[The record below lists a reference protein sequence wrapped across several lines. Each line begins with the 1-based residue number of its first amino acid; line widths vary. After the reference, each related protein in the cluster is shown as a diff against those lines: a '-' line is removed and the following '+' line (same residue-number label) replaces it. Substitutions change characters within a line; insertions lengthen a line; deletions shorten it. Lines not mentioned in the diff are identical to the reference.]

1 MKELTGNKKAL
12 IAINHF
18 QSFDPL
24 CISSFNQSIN
34 ATAIWNGLAK
44 GSVKMIQ
51 TLTILADLIKAS
63 GCKVAIRM
71 EEQEELAGRERGPM
85 VLLDASPWARY
96 NNVTSET
103 FGNRNRRVGTA
114 SICDDNFIRTGFPT
128 TLNRL

>member
-1 MKELTGNKKAL
+1 MEEPTGNKKAL

-51 TLTILADLIKAS
+51 TLTTLADLIKAS
-63 GCKVAIRM
+63 WCKVAIRM
-71 EEQEELAGRERGPM
+71 EE
-85 VLLDASPWARY
+85 
-96 NNVTSET
+96 
-103 FGNRNRRVGTA
+103 
-114 SICDDNFIRTGFPT
+114 
-128 TLNRL
+128 